1 MIAFPY
7 RKKHTSAFLTPGCGE
22 RLAGWMLIAVIT
34 LQILL
39 SKNRPDLAVA
49 GLSDPQPWS
58 WHGSALPGSP
68 VPKQKWNHTFIQK
81 EKIFRF
87 MKYRLRLWRGKKRQ
101 HLLCKWEM
109 ASNSWLKAEIL
120 MSLLTLS
127 RIQKVGTIK
136 KAQELWNKGCLCIHS
151 SSKLKRMKE
160 AFFSLSGALS
170 ERSIV
175 RLAAR
180 FKMHACA
187 GVRARLGAGGAG
199 SAAAVLQQRSAAA
212 RAFNW
217 DVLSKWQTHLHTV
230 YLFSSERSAVCC
242 WLNILNQRAV
252 SEPAASCPVLGASL
266 HYMTD

>member
-1 MIAFPY
+1 
-7 RKKHTSAFLTPGCGE
+7 
-22 RLAGWMLIAVIT
+22 MLV
-34 LQILL
+34 
-39 SKNRPDLAVA
+39 SKNWSDLAVV
-49 GLSDPQPWS
+49 GFSHSQPLS
-58 WHGSALPGSP
+58 WHRSAFPDSP
-68 VPKQKWNHTFIQK
+68 MPKQKWNHTFIQK
-81 EKIFRF
+81 EKMFRF
-87 MKYRLRLWRGKKRQ
+87 MKYRLRLWGGKKQQ
-101 HLLCKWEM
+101 HLLYKWEM
-109 ASNSWLKAEIL
+109 ASNSWLKAEIFV
-120 MSLLTLS
+120 SLLTPS

-170 ERSIV
+170 ECSIV

-180 FKMHACA
+180 FRMHACA
-187 GVRARLGAGGAG
+187 GGQGPGSGRAAMQGARP
-199 SAAAVLQQRSAAA
+199 QRCSERHTAAA

-242 WLNILNQRAV
+242 WLNILNQLAV